1 MSKYSPLT
9 NQIVDFGTKNSNPR
23 TEKVSK
29 ITIHHMA
36 VVNADAAAVAKGHR
50 DGNQQASANYYI
62 GGDGTIVGGV
72 SEDRRAW
79 TSGSSWNDQK
89 AITIEVSNC
98 KGAPN
103 WEVSDTVYKKMIAL
117 CVDIC
122 KRYGITPH
130 FTGDK
135 NGSLTVH
142 SMFQATACVP
152 SDGEVLTR
160 EGWKQLEEI
169 EIGEEIAAAQ
179 IDDLELSFEKIYA
192 KVPIELRDTYT
203 NNGLTAT
210 KDHRMIYR
218 GQYEKS
224 WRIDY
229 FGNLLANNS
238 NIYIPMA
245 GRMKMSGLDVS
256 DDMLRLYIAIQAD
269 GHYMYETKSDGE
281 KSFYGLQFHLKKQR
295 KIDRV
300 KMLLDSVKLPYKEN
314 KKSDGT
320 VSILVYNYDGIN
332 IVKDVCEKH
341 LEEKHFTWEWLNL
354 SDEQAD
360 IFFDELLLWD
370 GCVAGKKYSSY
381 VKENLDIVCAVAAT
395 HGRVAKVVDKDAI
408 YRDVPYMVLSHAE
421 TKRHNKQS
429 KSRFN
434 KVTCVSVKT
443 GAFLV
448 RQEGKTFIVGNC
460 PGPYLMNMI
469 ANGTIEKDIKAGMGK
484 EFGEKDIW
492 DYLMGKIGN
501 AYGVAGLMGNL
512 YAESGLRANNLQNT
526 FEKTLGMSDA
536 QYTAAVDSG
545 TYTNFVHDSAGYGLA
560 QWTFWSRKQNLL
572 TFKQSR
578 GVSIG
583 DCKMQ
588 SDYLYKE
595 LSEGYKSVLDT
606 LKSATSVRQAS
617 DIVLTQ
623 FERPA
628 DQSEAMKQKRA
639 SYGQVYYDKYAS
651 GFVPYVV
658 RITAD
663 ELNVREGPG
672 TEYPVT
678 MTVKKG
684 SAYTIMEEE
693 NGFGRL
699 KSGVGWICLQ
709 YTERV

>member
-103 WEVSDTVYKKMIAL
+103 WEVSDAVYKKMIAL

-135 NGSLTVH
+135 NGSLTIH
-142 SMFQATACVP
+142 SMFQSTQC
-152 SDGEVLTR
+152 
-160 EGWKQLEEI
+160 
-169 EIGEEIAAAQ
+169 
-179 IDDLELSFEKIYA
+179 
-192 KVPIELRDTYT
+192 
-203 NNGLTAT
+203 
-210 KDHRMIYR
+210 
-218 GQYEKS
+218 
-224 WRIDY
+224 
-229 FGNLLANNS
+229 
-238 NIYIPMA
+238 
-245 GRMKMSGLDVS
+245 
-256 DDMLRLYIAIQAD
+256 
-269 GHYMYETKSDGE
+269 
-281 KSFYGLQFHLKKQR
+281 
-295 KIDRV
+295 
-300 KMLLDSVKLPYKEN
+300 
-314 KKSDGT
+314 
-320 VSILVYNYDGIN
+320 
-332 IVKDVCEKH
+332 C
-341 LEEKHFTWEWLNL
+341 
-354 SDEQAD
+354 
-360 IFFDELLLWD
+360 
-370 GCVAGKKYSSY
+370 
-381 VKENLDIVCAVAAT
+381 
-395 HGRVAKVVDKDAI
+395 
-408 YRDVPYMVLSHAE
+408 
-421 TKRHNKQS
+421 
-429 KSRFN
+429 
-434 KVTCVSVKT
+434 
-443 GAFLV
+443 
-448 RQEGKTFIVGNC
+448 
-460 PGPYLMNMI
+460 GPYLT
-469 ANGTIEKDIKAGMGK
+469 GKHKSGEIEKDIKAGMGK
-484 EFGEKDIW
+484 DFGEKDIW

-578 GVSIG
+578 SVSIG

-588 SDYLYKE
+588 LDYLYKE

-651 GFVPYVV
+651 GLVPYVV

-699 KSGVGWICLQ
+699 KSGAGWICLQ